1 MRRAKPLLVALA
13 AAALATGG
21 AGTWLAGAA
30 TGYDLP
36 VGPPAA
42 APGELVFATGEELHV
57 GARTYA
63 VRPAPETMVATAGG
77 LYYLADGVLYRWR
90 DGAAGSARVA
100 ALGGIGWLLTTADGR
115 YLAYVDHEHGPRNLG
130 GHRIAETVVFDTT
143 TGREVVRDSAGNG
156 ARTGT
161 EDLSD
166 LYGESTPT
174 VLGFDDDAV
183 YVQTARGGAVLR
195 WDLDTGRRSALGPR
209 ERPVTENRPDG
220 SRLAYTLG
228 RGPLVSSSGD
238 RRPVRLDVGGRQ
250 FVLAGWLDDD
260 RFYGLAL
267 DRAPRPTAEVTVC
280 SVPSGR
286 CVAAGPRVPA
296 EDARCRCSPPA
307 TSRTDP
313 RLVPAGMLGR

>member
-1 MRRAKPLLVALA
+1 VRRAKPLLVALA

-30 TGYDLP
+30 
-36 VGPPAA
+36 
-42 APGELVFATGEELHV
+42 
-57 GARTYA
+57 
-63 VRPAPETMVATAGG
+63 
-77 LYYLADGVLYRWR
+77 
-90 DGAAGSARVA
+90 
-100 ALGGIGWLLTTADGR
+100 
-115 YLAYVDHEHGPRNLG
+115 
-130 GHRIAETVVFDTT
+130 
-143 TGREVVRDSAGNG
+143 NG

-174 VLGFDDDAV
+174 VLRFDDDAV
-183 YVQTARGGAVLR
+183 YAQTARGGAVLR

-228 RGPLVSSSGD
+228 RGQLVSSSGD
-238 RRPVRLDVGGRQ
+238 RRPERLDVGGRQ

-260 RFYGLAL
+260 RLYGLAL
-267 DRAPRPTAEVTVC
+267 DRAPRPTAEVAVC

-286 CVAAGPRVPA
+286 WVAAGPRVPA
-296 EDARCRCSPPA
+296 EDGALPVFA
-307 TSRTDP
+307 TGDF
-313 RLVPAGMLGR
+313 AY